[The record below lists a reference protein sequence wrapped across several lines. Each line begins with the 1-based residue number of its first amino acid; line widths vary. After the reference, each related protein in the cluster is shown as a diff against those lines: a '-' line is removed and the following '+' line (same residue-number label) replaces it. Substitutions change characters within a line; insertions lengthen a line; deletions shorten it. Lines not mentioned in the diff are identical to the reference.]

1 MCCSL
6 LQCVAVCSSVLQCV
20 AFVAVCCSVLQRD
33 AVCCSVLQCVAVCC
47 DGWMTGCAHFEKLA
61 FMSQTQKILILT
73 LMLSE
78 ISHDWEING
87 IRHDS
92 VIHECLNYNLL
103 CLRHERHSV
112 IHDSLEIPFCQRWPS
127 SLERGKETCTF
138 PMNLHEVGRSA
149 RPMSR

>member
-1 MCCSL
+1 VCCSL

-92 VIHECLNYNLL
+92 VIHECLN
-103 CLRHERHSV
+103 
-112 IHDSLEIPFCQRWPS
+112 
-127 SLERGKETCTF
+127 
-138 PMNLHEVGRSA
+138 
-149 RPMSR
+149 